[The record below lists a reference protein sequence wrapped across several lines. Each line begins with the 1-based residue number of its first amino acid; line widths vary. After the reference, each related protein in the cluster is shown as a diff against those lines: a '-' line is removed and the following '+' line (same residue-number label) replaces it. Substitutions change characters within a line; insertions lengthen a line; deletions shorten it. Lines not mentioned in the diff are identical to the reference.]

1 MRAAV
6 FVDRDNTLIHND
18 GDLGD
23 PAEVRLIQ
31 GAAAAVAS
39 LRGLGYYVI
48 VVTNQGGVARGK
60 YGEAEVEAVNQRINA
75 AIKADSGAR
84 IDRFYYCPYHPE
96 ASVEQYR
103 REHPWRKP
111 APGMLLQARDDMN
124 LDLTES
130 WMIGDQMRDVQAGAA
145 AGARTI
151 LLTPDAEEGTPLRR
165 GQVRLADAPDDQ
177 MPMPTFTARNLVEAV
192 RLIGQQGKREV
203 TEHPVERDGQPKTPV
218 QSPDPPPKA
227 APISLAADTVAAES
241 VEPTH
246 PKPKRQFRPW
256 NAPSE
261 PPAVEDPQREPPR
274 VEAEVPPSEPPRVEA
289 VDPELSAVEA
299 VDPVPEPPVTEPEEP
314 EPDALPPGG
323 ALLRQI
329 LHELRTQ
336 RGAGDEF
343 SHTRMLAVILQLIA
357 AVCFIGAFWVSGEEQ
372 GPFVRWIMSA
382 IMLQLATI
390 AALLFGK

>member
-23 PAEVRLIQ
+23 PDEVRLVQ

-60 YGEAEVEAVNQRINA
+60 YGEAEVEAVNQRINE
-75 AIKADSGAR
+75 IVKADSGAR

-96 ASVEQYR
+96 ATVERYR

-145 AGARTI
+145 AGTRTI
-151 LLTPDAEEGTPLRR
+151 LLTADAEESTPLRR
-165 GQVRLADAPDDQ
+165 GRMQAVDSSDEQ

-203 TEHPVERDGQPKTPV
+203 TEHPVEHDEPTSPV
-218 QSPDPPPKA
+218 SDLPRKA
-227 APISLAADTVAAES
+227 APISLAAETSDATAP
-241 VEPTH
+241 EPTQS
-246 PKPKRQFRPW
+246 KPTRPFRPW
-256 NAPSE
+256 DAPPELEEAPAE
-261 PPAVEDPQREPPR
+261 PSAAEPLAQEPVREPPR
-274 VEAEVPPSEPPRVEA
+274 VEAEQ
-289 VDPELSAVEA
+289 PESDVSA
-299 VDPVPEPPVTEPEEP
+299 
-314 EPDALPPGG
+314 PGG
-323 ALLRQI
+323 TLLRQI

-357 AVCFIGAFWVSGEEQ
+357 AVCFIGAFWVSGEEP
-372 GPFVRWIMSA
+372 GPFVRWIASA